1 VRPPLLRVLPC
12 LLIAGLALSEASAR
26 GDTLDRCLSAHT
38 EAQRQRKDGKLRAS
52 HDQLLICGREACP
65 RVVRAECGAWIVEVE
80 ALMPSVVL
88 ALRAPDGR
96 DIRNARVTIDG
107 ALALTAL
114 DGRELQL
121 DPGPHTIKI
130 EVPGFETIERDVIL
144 AEREKA
150 RSLTFS
156 ASSVASASTP
166 SQAPSA
172 PAASVAVVPEPARR
186 SFSTAPFVALGIGVA
201 ALGVFGTFGLMGR
214 AEYFDVRDRCSPRCT
229 SDDVASVR
237 TDWLVADVALAA
249 SVVALGVATYLFLAR
264 GTTPAPAHGSRR

>member
-1 VRPPLLRVLPC
+1 VLPC
-12 LLIAGLALSEASAR
+12 LAWLALSEAPAR
-26 GDTLDRCLSAHT
+26 ADTVDRCLSAHT

-52 HDQLLICGREACP
+52 HDQLLICAREACP

-80 ALMPSVVL
+80 ALMPSVVI
-88 ALRAPDGR
+88 ALRAPDGS

-107 ALALTAL
+107 AVALTAL

-121 DPGPHTIKI
+121 DPGPHAIKI
-130 EVPGFETIERDVIL
+130 EASGFETIERDVVL

-156 ASSVASASTP
+156 VASP
-166 SQAPSA
+166 SPAPPAPA
-172 PAASVAVVPEPARR
+172 PAAPAPVVPEPAPR
-186 SFSTAPFVALGIGVA
+186 SSAPFVALGVGVV

-237 TDWLVADVALAA
+237 TDWVVADVALAV
-249 SVVALGVATYLFLAR
+249 SVVSLGVATYLFLAR
-264 GTTPAPAHGSRR
+264 GPRR

>member
-1 VRPPLLRVLPC
+1 M
-12 LLIAGLALSEASAR
+12 IAGLTLSEASAR
-26 GDTLDRCLSAHT
+26 GDTVDRCLSAHT

-80 ALMPSVVL
+80 ALMPSIVI
-88 ALRAPDGR
+88 ALRAPDGS

-114 DGRELQL
+114 DGRDLQL

-130 EVPGFETIERDVIL
+130 EASGFETIEREVIL

-156 ASSVASASTP
+156 ASASSP
-166 SQAPSA
+166 PQVA
-172 PAASVAVVPEPARR
+172 PAAPVVPEPAPR
-186 SFSTAPFVALGIGVA
+186 SSSTAPFVALGIGVVG
-201 ALGVFGTFGLMGR
+201 LGVFGTFGLMGR
-214 AEYFDVRDRCSPRCT
+214 AEYFDVRDRCAPRCT

-237 TDWLVADVALAA
+237 TDWVVADVALAA
-249 SVVALGVATYLFLAR
+249 SVVALGVASYLFLTR
-264 GTTPAPAHGSRR
+264 GSPR